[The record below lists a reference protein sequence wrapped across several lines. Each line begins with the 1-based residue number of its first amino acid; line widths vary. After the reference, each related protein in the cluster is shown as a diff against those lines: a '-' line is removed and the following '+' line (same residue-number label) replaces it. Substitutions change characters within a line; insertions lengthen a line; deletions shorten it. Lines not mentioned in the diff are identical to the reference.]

1 MLKRSSRFF
10 ARSIASNGTASL
22 KTTYARSRVS
32 LPFLPPPPSSSF
44 FPPSLSF
51 KTIRILAR
59 RIELIYLFFELLGS
73 ISNRN
78 GAK

>member
-32 LPFLPPPPSSSF
+32 LPFLLLPSSSF

-59 RIELIYLFFELLGS
+59 RIELIYLFFELLDF
-73 ISNRN
+73 
-78 GAK
+78 

>member
-10 ARSIASNGTASL
+10 ARSIASNGMASL
-22 KTTYARSRVS
+22 KTTYARVS
-32 LPFLPPPPSSSF
+32 LPLSFPLSPSSFS
-44 FPPSLSF
+44 PPSLSF

-59 RIELIYLFFELLGS
+59 RIEEQLIYLFFELLGS
-73 ISNRN
+73 ISNKN